1 MSQKSYDG
9 TSTLY
14 LIATPIRNM
23 DDITYRALETLK
35 KVEVIFSEDTRI
47 TNQLLKHFDIKK
59 KLISNHQYNEE
70 ENKEK
75 LLEYLKNGYD
85 VGLVTDRGT
94 PVISD
99 PGYELAKYA
108 IENGYNVVSIPG
120 ACAFV
125 SALIVSNLDIF
136 PFTFYGFLNSKQ
148 SKRRKELEDLKNL
161 SPAMIFYESP
171 HRLVETLT
179 DMLNILGNRK
189 CSISREIT
197 KKFEEVYRGNL
208 DEVIEEVRDA
218 KGEFVIVI
226 EGNKSVNTFDNLTII
241 EHVNLYIKE
250 GIDKK
255 EAIKKVAKER
265 QLTKNEVY
273 MEYNGNEESG
283 K

>member
-14 LIATPIRNM
+14 LIATPIGNM

-171 HRLVETLT
+171 HRLIETLT